1 RIRIIV
7 SQFSFE
13 NTLKN
18 IDKMIEMKKDMEQII
33 ILENPELVAKSIL
46 QDIHQNSDV
55 NPQLFNNYNDI
66 YALNMNNWATFR
78 YVYEIS

>member
-1 RIRIIV
+1 
-7 SQFSFE
+7 
-13 NTLKN
+13 
-18 IDKMIEMKKDMEQII
+18 MEQII

-46 QDIHQNSDV
+46 QDIHQNSDI

-78 YVYEIS
+78 YVYEIN